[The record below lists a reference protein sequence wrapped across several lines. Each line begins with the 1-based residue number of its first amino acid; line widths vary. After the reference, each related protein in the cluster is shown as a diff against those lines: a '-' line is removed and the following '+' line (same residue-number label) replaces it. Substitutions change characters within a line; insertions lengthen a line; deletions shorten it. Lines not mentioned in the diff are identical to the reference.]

1 MKAIAISRYG
11 GPEVLEYLDFP
22 DPEPA
27 SDEVLIRVK
36 AASVNPVDW
45 KIRMGKLKF
54 ITGKNFPLF
63 LGAEVSG
70 VIEKAGAGVK
80 GLEPGRRV
88 FGAMSYKGGGY
99 AELAVT
105 KAERV
110 IAVPE
115 SISFEEGCTFAV
127 AGITPLQALKDMA
140 HVKPGDRV
148 LINGASGGV
157 GIYAVQIAVLLGAEV
172 SAVCSS
178 RNVDFVR
185 SLGAARVIDYM
196 KEDFLKEKIKY
207 HCILDAANNCT
218 LKSVRPVLEKKGY
231 LIKLNNSIRTILLQL
246 LTSLT
251 PGKKIKLLF
260 LKNRR
265 ENLEWIRDRVA
276 DGRLKVYIDRSF
288 ALSEV
293 AEAHRYS
300 ETLRARGKIVLIP

>member
-1 MKAIAISRYG
+1 MKAIAIMRYG

-36 AASVNPVDW
+36 AAAVNPVDW

-54 ITGKNFPLF
+54 ITGKKFPLF

-70 VIEKAGAGVK
+70 IIEKAGAGVE
-80 GLEPGRRV
+80 GLEPGMRV
-88 FGAMSYKGGGY
+88 FGAMSYKGGAY

-110 IAVPE
+110 IPVPE
-115 SISFEEGCTFAV
+115 SVSFEEGCTFAV

-140 HVKPGDRV
+140 RVKPGDRV

-172 SAVCSS
+172 TAVCSS

-185 SLGAARVIDYM
+185 SLGASRVIDYT
-196 KEDFLKEKIKY
+196 KEDFLKEKVKY

-218 LKSVRPVLEKKGY
+218 LKSAGPVLERKGY
-231 LIKLNNSIRTILLQL
+231 LIKLNNSVRTILLQM
-246 LTSLT
+246 LTSLL

-288 ALSEV
+288 ALAEV